1 MKMKY
6 VQDLFN
12 LFYPKTCD
20 CCSQNLLDQEQIICI
35 GCSID
40 LPLVDNND
48 FKSNALTQI
57 LEGRVVVENGASF
70 LYYHPAGKVKQLIH
84 QLKYQNNQE
93 IGTFLGNWFGAIL
106 LERNPFKHVD
116 YIIPVPLHQKKQKKR
131 GYNQLTNFGKSI
143 SGILKIP
150 YLSDVLIKTNT
161 SNTQTGKKRLERFA
175 NLETKFRLV
184 NTNFIQNK
192 HLLLIDDVIT
202 TGATLE
208 ACSKEL
214 LKAGNVKISI
224 ATIALTE

>member
-1 MKMKY
+1 MKMKKIE
-6 VQDLFN
+6 DLFN
-12 LFYPKTCD
+12 LFYPKSCV

-35 GCSID
+35 GCSFD
-40 LPLVDNND
+40 MPLIDNND

-57 LEGRVVVENGASF
+57 LEGRVLFENGASF
-70 LYYHPAGKVKQLIH
+70 LYYRPAGKVKQLIH

-93 IGTFLGNWFGAIL
+93 IGTFLGNWFGNIL
-106 LERNPFKHVD
+106 LERNPFKLVD
-116 YIIPVPLHQKKQKKR
+116 HIIPVPLHQKKQKKR
-131 GYNQLTNFGKSI
+131 GYNQLTQFGKSL
-143 SGILKIP
+143 SNVLNIP
-150 YLSDVLIKTNT
+150 FLSDVLVKTNA
-161 SNTQTGKKRLERFA
+161 SKTQTGKKRLERFT
-175 NLETKFRLV
+175 NLESKFKLH
-184 NTNFIQNK
+184 NANIIQNK

>member
-6 VQDLFN
+6 IQNIFD
-12 LFYPKTCD
+12 LFYPKSCV

-57 LEGRVVVENGASF
+57 LEGRVVVESGASF
-70 LYYHPAGKVKQLIH
+70 LYYRSAGKVKQLIH

-93 IGTFLGNWFGAIL
+93 IGTFLGNWFGTIL
-106 LERNPFKHVD
+106 SERNPFKLVD

-131 GYNQLTNFGKSI
+131 GYNQLTNFGKSM
-143 SGILKIP
+143 SEILKIP
-150 YLSDVLIKTNT
+150 FLTDVLIKVNA
-161 SNTQTGKKRLERFA
+161 SNTQTGKKRLERLT
-175 NLETKFRLV
+175 NLETKFSLH
-184 NTNFIQNK
+184 NANIIQNK